1 MPNTFKS
8 SFFTLGNTSDTNL
21 YNTPPATT
29 TLVKSLYFSNTGL
42 SGAAYV
48 NVSVGATGAT
58 AVYVIRNAILPIQT
72 ALQPITEPIVL
83 EANDRINV
91 QSNTANVVDVVLSY
105 LEIT

>member
-8 SFFTLGNTSDTNL
+8 SFFTLGSTADTNL
-21 YNTPPATT
+21 YNTPAATT

-42 SGAAYV
+42 SGPVYV
-48 NVSVGATGAT
+48 SVSVGATGAT
-58 AVYVIRNAILPIQT
+58 AAYVIRNTILPIQT

-91 QSNTANVVDVVLSY
+91 QSNTANTVDVVLSY